1 MPAIPPE
8 FKDWINLIQW
18 LATGAIG
25 VTVWLRK
32 PGQDAAE
39 AVTKLRAEVLT
50 LLSRITHRVITVEE
64 HIKHVPT
71 SAELMELEG
80 TVKASAAQTAGLV
93 ESMSTMRVQ
102 LNRIEAYLLNA
113 RDSRL

>member
-1 MPAIPPE
+1 MPDLPPN
-8 FKDWINLIQW
+8 FRDWSNLIQW
-18 LATGAIG
+18 LITAGLA
-25 VTVWLRK
+25 VSVWLRK
-32 PGQDAAE
+32 PGQDAGE
-39 AVTKLRAEVLT
+39 AVGKLRSDFHQVAAGL
-50 LLSRITHRVITVEE
+50 THRVIAMEE